1 MTRLKTFIAAALIST
16 ISATS
21 AIAQQT
27 DAAQYPNRDMLNGG
41 EQTPA
46 ARMGLGIAGG
56 GPIGNATNNA
66 NANANAHAQMR
77 SAKPSSGAQRHALWP
92 RHEHVPRT

>member
-1 MTRLKTFIAAALIST
+1 
-16 ISATS
+16 
-21 AIAQQT
+21 
-27 DAAQYPNRDMLNGG
+27 
-41 EQTPA
+41 
-46 ARMGLGIAGG
+46 MGLGIAGG
-56 GPIGNATNNA
+56 GPIGNATNNANA